1 MNQRILTM
9 TTIGAMV
16 AAVGLAGC
24 DKRDR
29 TDAQGGVNGT
39 VASAEQKARE
49 VGNDARN
56 GMDKA
61 KNATENA
68 AAKMGAKIDDA
79 VITTSVKT
87 ELAKDPSL
95 SALKINVD
103 TANGRVAL
111 TGKAP
116 SNEAR
121 EHATTLA
128 QNVKG
133 VVSVDNQLT
142 VEPGK
147 G

>member
-16 AAVGLAGC
+16 AALALAGC
-24 DKRDR
+24 SKREQ
-29 TDAQGGVNGT
+29 TDARDGADAT
-39 VASAEQKARE
+39 VASVEQKARE
-49 VGNDARN
+49 VGNDART
-56 GMDKA
+56 GLDKA
-61 KNATENA
+61 KVATENA
-68 AAKMGAKIDDA
+68 AAKMGDKIDDA

-87 ELAKDPSL
+87 ELAKDASL

-103 TANGRVAL
+103 TVNGRVAL
-111 TGKAP
+111 KGQAP

>member
-9 TTIGAMV
+9 TTISAIV
-16 AAVGLAGC
+16 ATMALAGC
-24 DKRDR
+24 DKRDQ
-29 TDAQGGVNGT
+29 TADARNRSSTT
-39 VASAEQKARE
+39 VASADQRAGTDTRS
-49 VGNDARN
+49 

-61 KNATENA
+61 KDATENA
-68 AAKMGAKIDDA
+68 AAKMGNKVDDA

-95 SALKINVD
+95 SALRINVD
-103 TANGRVAL
+103 TSNGRVAL
-111 TGKAP
+111 KGKAP

-133 VVSVDNQLT
+133 VVSVDNQL
-142 VEPGK
+142 K
-147 G
+147 LYSDK

>member
-16 AAVGLAGC
+16 AALALAGC
-24 DKRDR
+24 GKREQTEARDSA
-29 TDAQGGVNGT
+29 DAA
-39 VASAEQKARE
+39 VASVEQKARE
-49 VGNDARN
+49 VGNDART
-56 GMDKA
+56 GLDKA
-61 KNATENA
+61 KVATENA
-68 AAKMGAKIDDA
+68 AAKMGDKNDDA

-87 ELAKDPSL
+87 ELAKDASL

-103 TANGRVAL
+103 TVNGRVAL
-111 TGKAP
+111 KGQAP